1 MPNERATARKLLS
14 SAEFE
19 LFEASRRDGICLL
32 SAAELKRKVERT
44 RRLRDKCRDLYK
56 RQRLAMRDM
65 TGTKRGN
72 TGVANARTRE
82 KAAIFQELLTRF
94 QVRYDRAAAVPKRT
108 AKNAARKTVKNETV
122 KKRSKAHGPSWN
134 VSAKAPAATAAAAGA
149 PIGSAGFMS
158 PRARVAET
166 RLRAHKSRGVPIN
179 AHIRAQGRRNQA
191 KRDRR

>member
-32 SAAELKRKVERT
+32 STAELKRRVERT

-56 RQRLAMRDM
+56 RQRLALLDM
-65 TGTKRGN
+65 TGKKRGN

-94 QVRYDRAAAVPKRT
+94 QVRYDRATAVPKRHT
-108 AKNAARKTVKNETV
+108 KSAARTTV
-122 KKRSKAHGPSWN
+122 KKKTGKVHGPRRE
-134 VSAKAPAATAAAAGA
+134 VSAKAPAPATAAAGA

-158 PRARVAET
+158 PRARLAET
-166 RLRAHKSRGVPIN
+166 RLRAHKSRGVSIN

>member
-32 SAAELKRKVERT
+32 SAPELKRKVERT
-44 RRLRDKCRDLYK
+44 RRLRDKYRDLYK

-72 TGVANARTRE
+72 TGAANARTKE

-94 QVRYDRAAAVPKRT
+94 QARYDRATAVPKRP
-108 AKNAARKTVKNETV
+108 AKSPARKSVNQSANKT
-122 KKRSKAHGPSWN
+122 SKPHGPTWD
-134 VSAKAPAATAAAAGA
+134 VSAKAPAATSTAAGA
-149 PIGSAGFMS
+149 SIGSAGFMS
-158 PRARVAET
+158 PRARAAES

>member
-1 MPNERATARKLLS
+1 MPTERTTARKLLS

-19 LFEASRRDGICLL
+19 LFEASRRDGICVL

-44 RRLRDKCRDLYK
+44 RRLRDKYRDLYK
-56 RQRLAMRDM
+56 RQRLAMREL

-72 TGVANARTRE
+72 SGAANARTKE
-82 KAAIFQELLTRF
+82 KAAIFQDLLTRF
-94 QVRYDRAAAVPKRT
+94 QIRYDRVTAPPKRVVKK
-108 AKNAARKTVKNETV
+108 APRKAANKASAAR
-122 KKRSKAHGPSWN
+122 GPRRI
-134 VSAKAPAATAAAAGA
+134 VSPKAPASTAAAAGA
-149 PIGSAGFMS
+149 PIGNAAGFMS
-158 PRARVAET
+158 PRASLAET

>member
-1 MPNERATARKLLS
+1 MPNERVTARKLLS

-44 RRLRDKCRDLYK
+44 RRLRDKYRDLYK
-56 RQRLAMRDM
+56 RQRLAMREL

-72 TGVANARTRE
+72 SGVANARTKE
-82 KAAIFQELLTRF
+82 KAAIFQDLLARF
-94 QVRYDRAAAVPKRT
+94 QVRYDRVTALPKPT
-108 AKNAARKTVKNETV
+108 AKKAARKTVKKASV
-122 KKRSKAHGPSWN
+122 AHGPRRN
-134 VSAKAPAATAAAAGA
+134 VSAKAPAAASAAAGA

-158 PRARVAET
+158 PRARLAET
-166 RLRAHKSRGVPIN
+166 RLRAHKSRGVSIN

>member
-19 LFEASRRDGICLL
+19 LFEASRRDGICVL

-44 RRLRDKCRDLYK
+44 RRLRDKYRDLYK
-56 RQRLAMRDM
+56 RQRLAMRDL

-72 TGVANARTRE
+72 SGAANARTKE
-82 KAAIFQELLTRF
+82 KAAIFQELLSRF
-94 QVRYDRAAAVPKRT
+94 QARYDRLTAPPKPAAKKAPRKT
-108 AKNAARKTVKNETV
+108 AAKTSAAR
-122 KKRSKAHGPSWN
+122 GPRRI

-149 PIGSAGFMS
+149 PIGSSGFMN
-158 PRARVAET
+158 PRAKLTET
-166 RLRAHKSRGVPIN
+166 RLRAHKSRGVSIN

>member
-44 RRLRDKCRDLYK
+44 RRLRDKHRDLYK
-56 RQRLAMRDM
+56 RQRLAMRDL

-72 TGVANARTRE
+72 SGAANARTRE
-82 KAAIFQELLTRF
+82 KAAIFEDLLARF
-94 QVRYDRAAAVPKRT
+94 QARYDRVTAPPKPAAKKTAGKAVAKAKT
-108 AKNAARKTVKNETV
+108 AR
-122 KKRSKAHGPSWN
+122 GPLRN
-134 VSAKAPAATAAAAGA
+134 VSPKAPAPMAAAAGA
-149 PIGSAGFMS
+149 AIGNAGFMS
-158 PRARVAET
+158 PRAKQAQVRMQM
-166 RLRAHKSRGVPIN
+166 HKSRGVTTN
-179 AHIRAQGRRNQA
+179 AHGRAQGRRNQA

>member
-19 LFEASRRDGICLL
+19 LFEASRRDGICVL

-44 RRLRDKCRDLYK
+44 RRLRDKYRDLYK
-56 RQRLAMRDM
+56 RQRLAIRDL

-72 TGVANARTRE
+72 SGAANARTKE

-94 QVRYDRAAAVPKRT
+94 QVRYDRMTAPPKPAAKKPP
-108 AKNAARKTVKNETV
+108 RKAV
-122 KKRSKAHGPSWN
+122 KKAGSARGPLRN
-134 VSAKAPAATAAAAGA
+134 VSPKAPASMAAAAGA
-149 PIGSAGFMS
+149 PIGSGGFMS
-158 PRARVAET
+158 PRAKQAQVRMQV
-166 RLRAHKSRGVPIN
+166 HKSRGVSIN
-179 AHIRAQGRRNQA
+179 AHTRAQGRRNQA